1 MIDPALPHRG
11 LVLLARAFRDR
22 ASGVLSLGR
31 GASALRLV
39 VREGHIVGV
48 VFPEEAP
55 APGSPDD
62 SAKIRLDR
70 VLAEIGMKLPAP
82 KAAPRTR
89 RSLRESMLAGLLDAG
104 PSAPAFAHG
113 APSPPGAVEV
123 AGATE
128 ALILESVRRVPDPLA
143 VRDGLGDLDRRLV
156 PSAAIAEERTLT
168 LTEGYILSHVDGSAT
183 ARDVLKRVPLD
194 PVETERTLL
203 GLLLTGRLEYR
214 PAAAAA
220 RPEAPAPAVATP
232 AVEITAGA
240 TPEPA
245 PAAEPPVGE
254 PTAEAGVAEASA
266 AETPAAEPS
275 MAEPAVAED
284 PLPKHPWPKHRAE
297 APVAEAP
304 LPKHPWPKHP
314 LPEHPLPKRRRGDAR
329 HRSAGH
335 RNARAET
342 AMAKD
347 AVARAGERRGL
358 PSRSSLS
365 PKRPPASGPSRST
378 PSPRRP
384 RRPSPSRPYRAA
396 ATEPP
401 VAEPARAAPPAA
413 AEAVSAAPAADAAHE
428 PILLKWDDGVP
439 AEAPA
444 DEAVEPPRRRRRSRR
459 AAAGGRFPSAPP
471 KVAAPKEE
479 TPVAVLEPGTV
490 ERRREILS
498 FFESLSK
505 KNHFEVLGV
514 EPGCT
519 DADVKR
525 AYAGLARKYHPD
537 LHHRGGLED
546 LHDVLEGIF
555 IRVGEAW
562 EVLGDARSRR
572 SYEARLSPLGRPVE
586 PPTPVASEEAEP
598 FTTAEAMVD
607 TAQLL
612 LNQARYWDAIQMLEA
627 RLPQLPPSKQQR
639 RGRILLARAYA
650 KNPNWLRR
658 AEEALQQVVRE
669 DPANADAH
677 YELGLLYKAGGMMA
691 RAQGSFRRVLEVQ
704 PEHRQAAAELEATK
718 PPAPPSAPSGGL
730 LKRLFGGGGRG
741 KAS

>member
-31 GASALRLV
+31 GSSALRLV

-113 APSPPGAVEV
+113 APPPAGTVEV

-128 ALILESVRRVPDPLA
+128 ALILESVRRAPDPLA

-203 GLLLTGRLEYR
+203 GLLLTGRLEFR

-220 RPEAPAPAVATP
+220 RPEAPAPTVPTAADATP
-232 AVEITAGA
+232 VVA

-245 PAAEPPVGE
+245 PAAEP
-254 PTAEAGVAEASA
+254 SI
-266 AETPAAEPS
+266 
-275 MAEPAVAED
+275 AEPAV
-284 PLPKHPWPKHRAE
+284 AE

-304 LPKHPWPKHP
+304 V
-314 LPEHPLPKRRRGDAR
+314 
-329 HRSAGH
+329 
-335 RNARAET
+335 AET
-342 AMAKD
+342 PVAEPPVAEPPVAETPVAEQPVAEAPATETLAAEAAVAQD
-347 AVARAGERRGL
+347 AVAEPANAEAAVAEQPVAEAPAGER
-358 PSRSSLS
+358 PE
-365 PKRPPASGPSRST
+365 PIDAEPATAEPT
-378 PSPRRP
+378 VAEP
-384 RRPSPSRPYRAA
+384 A

-401 VAEPARAAPPAA
+401 VAEPALAEPPAA
-413 AEAVSAAPAADAAHE
+413 AEAVPAAPTADAAHE

-439 AEAPA
+439 EPTGGPV
-444 DEAVEPPRRRRRSRR
+444 AVPP
-459 AAAGGRFPSAPP
+459 PSAPQ
-471 KVAAPKEE
+471 KVGPKEV
-479 TPVAVLEPGTV
+479 TPVAVVEPGTV

-505 KNHFEVLGV
+505 KSHFEVLGV

-562 EVLGDARSRR
+562 EVLGDERSRR

-586 PPTPVASEEAEP
+586 PSTPVASEEAEP

-669 DPANADAH
+669 DPANAEAH

-704 PEHRQAAAELEATK
+704 PEHRQAAAELEATR

>member
-48 VFPEEAP
+48 AFPEEAP

-104 PSAPAFAHG
+104 PSAPAFAQG
-113 APSPPGAVEV
+113 AASPAGTVEV

-168 LTEGYILSHVDGSAT
+168 LTEGYILSHVDGSAS

-214 PAAAAA
+214 RAAAAA
-220 RPEAPAPAVATP
+220 RPEAPAPAVVAPAVAPAVVATP
-232 AVEITAGA
+232 D
-240 TPEPA
+240 
-245 PAAEPPVGE
+245 PP
-254 PTAEAGVAEASA
+254 
-266 AETPAAEPS
+266 PAAEPS
-275 MAEPAVAED
+275 IAEPAVAEA
-284 PLPKHPWPKHRAE
+284 PVAE
-297 APVAEAP
+297 TPVAEQPVAEAP
-304 LPKHPWPKHP
+304 TTETLAA
-314 LPEHPLPKRRRGDAR
+314 EA
-329 HRSAGH
+329 AAA
-335 RNARAET
+335 NA
-342 AMAKD
+342 
-347 AVARAGERRGL
+347 AVAKPANAEAAVAEQPVAEAPAGER
-358 PSRSSLS
+358 PE
-365 PKRPPASGPSRST
+365 PIDAEPATAEPAVT
-378 PSPRRP
+378 EP
-384 RRPSPSRPYRAA
+384 A

-401 VAEPARAAPPAA
+401 VAEPAPAEPPAA
-413 AEAVSAAPAADAAHE
+413 AEAVPAAPAADAAHE

-444 DEAVEPPRRRRRSRR
+444 ADAVE
-459 AAAGGRFPSAPP
+459 AAAPAQAAAEPAGGLVAVPPPSASQR
-471 KVAAPKEE
+471 VAPKEE
-479 TPVAVLEPGTV
+479 MPVAVVEPGTV

-519 DADVKR
+519 DAEVKR

-586 PPTPVASEEAEP
+586 PPTPVAGEEAEP